1 MPTQIQLRR
10 GTAAQWTAANP
21 VLAQGEL
28 GLETDTKLY
37 KIGDGATLWNAL
49 DYRELAESL
58 GNAIFNGLDAEP
70 AAPPADKMA
79 LYTRG
84 IAGRMMPRFK
94 GPSGLDSALQ
104 PAFFGNGI
112 FMASP
117 GTTTAMNV
125 VGGPA
130 VTVVGTMSHP
140 VPVASS
146 LRQQMYRA
154 QVLSAATANAAAEVR
169 LALGRIWRGDSA
181 GFGGFF
187 VRFRFAIVSTVAN
200 QRTFVGLNNSTGAI
214 SVTQDPT
221 LLLQCIGIGNA
232 SDDTNLQLL
241 HNDGAGAAIKTDLGA
256 SFPAQGVDDIYDLT
270 LFTPP
275 NGSSIRWRLE
285 RTVTP
290 AIAEGEVSGAEMPGA
305 GQFLVPHVY
314 MNNGGTAAAV
324 QFDLSRLY
332 IESDY

>member
-10 GTAAQWTAANP
+10 GTSSEWTAANP
-21 VLAQGEL
+21 VLAEGEL
-28 GLETDTKLY
+28 GLETNTKLY
-37 KIGDGATLWNAL
+37 KIGDGTSTWNQL
-49 DYRELAESL
+49 SYRELSETF
-58 GNAIFNGLDAEP
+58 GNTIFEGQTSEID
-70 AAPPADKMA
+70 APPADRLSFYA
-79 LYTRG
+79 RST
-84 IAGRMMPRFK
+84 AGRMLPRFK

-117 GTTTAMNV
+117 GAATAMNV

-130 VTVVGTMSHP
+130 LTVVGTMSHP
-140 VPVASS
+140 APVASS

-154 QVLSAATANAAAEVR
+154 QVLSAATAGAAAEVR

-187 VRFRFAIVSTVAN
+187 VRFRFSIVSTVAG
-200 QRTFVGLNNSTGAI
+200 QRVFVGLNNSTGAI
-214 SVTQDPT
+214 AVTQDPT
-221 LLLQCIGIGNA
+221 LLTQCIGIGNA

-241 HNDGAGAAIKTDLGA
+241 HNDGAGACVKTDLGA
-256 SFPAQGVDDIYDLT
+256 SFPSQGVDDIYDMT
-270 LFTPP
+270 LFAAP
-275 NGSSIRWRLE
+275 NSSSISWRLE

-290 AIAEGEVSGAEMPGA
+290 AVAQGTVTGSEMPGT

-314 MNNGGTAAAV
+314 MNNASTAAAV

>member
-10 GTAAQWTAANP
+10 GTAAEWTAANP
-21 VLAQGEL
+21 VLAEGEL

-37 KIGDGATLWNAL
+37 KIGDGESEWNEL
-49 DYRELAESL
+49 DYRELAETF
-58 GNAIFNGLDAEP
+58 GNTIFSGLEAEP
-70 AAPPADKMA
+70 SAPSAGNLSFYA
-79 LYTRG
+79 RNV
-84 IAGRMMPRFK
+84 AGRMIPRFK

-117 GTTTAMNV
+117 GATTAMNV

-130 VTVVGTMSHP
+130 LTVVGTMSHP
-140 VPVASS
+140 NPVSSS

-154 QVLSAATANAAAEVR
+154 QVLSAATANSASEVR

-187 VRFRFAIVSTVAN
+187 VRFRFAIVSTTAL
-200 QRTFVGLNNSTGAI
+200 QRSFVGLNNSTAAI
-214 SVTQDPT
+214 ATTQDPT
-221 LLLQCIGIGNA
+221 LLTQCIGIGNA
-232 SDDTNLQLL
+232 SDDGNLQLL
-241 HNDGAGAAIKTDLGA
+241 HNDGAGACVKTDLGS
-256 SFPAQGVDDIYDLT
+256 SFPSSGVDDIYDLT
-270 LFTPP
+270 LFAPP
-275 NGSSIRWRLE
+275 NASFIKWRIQ

-290 AIAEGEVSGAEMPGA
+290 AVAEGEVSGAEMPGT
-305 GQFLVPHVY
+305 GQFLVPRVY